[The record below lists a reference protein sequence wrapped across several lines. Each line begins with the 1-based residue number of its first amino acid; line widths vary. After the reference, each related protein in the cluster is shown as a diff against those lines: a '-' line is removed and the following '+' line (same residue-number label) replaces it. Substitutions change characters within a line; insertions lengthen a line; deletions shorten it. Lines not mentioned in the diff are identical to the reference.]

1 VTDQPSEPVAS
12 ASTTS
17 AEPAVA
23 PWSPT
28 PTVSA
33 SAPGSSATPSSI
45 TTSSITPSAAAVAAL
60 LGEAMTK
67 SGLLWVDVAGDRAW
81 PAWHVWDDGAAYVVS
96 GPGEQPLPWLPEEV
110 RVILRSKDT
119 GGRLLTLRAH
129 THVLEPGTPEWDKAA
144 GLLRASRLNAV
155 DDSLTRWAQ
164 ACTLT
169 ALVPFDAPLEAPG
182 AYAAGDA
189 RSAPARTAATTT
201 SWRPWHWRGRGE
213 EKAARKQARA
223 EERATRRAAR
233 ERAKLRAKRQRR
245 GGRRRGG

>member
-1 VTDQPSEPVAS
+1 MTDTPAAPPPVP
-12 ASTTS
+12 AST
-17 AEPAVA
+17 
-23 PWSPT
+23 
-28 PTVSA
+28 
-33 SAPGSSATPSSI
+33 
-45 TTSSITPSAAAVAAL
+45 SAAAVAAL

-67 SGLLWVDVAGDRAW
+67 SGLLWIDVAGDRAW

-110 RVILRSKDT
+110 RIILRSKDT

-129 THVLEPGTPEWDKAA
+129 THVLEPGSPEWDKAA
-144 GLLRASRLNAV
+144 ELLRASRLNAV
-155 DDSLTRWAQ
+155 DDSLTRWAET
-164 ACTLT
+164 CTVT
-169 ALVPFDAPLEAPG
+169 ALVPFDPPIEAPG

-213 EKAARKQARA
+213 EKAARKRARA
-223 EERATRRAAR
+223 AERATRKAAR

-245 GGRRRGG
+245 GGRRRSG

>member
-1 VTDQPSEPVAS
+1 MTAQPAEPVATADTDAAVAGATGAIDAAAAASAPETAAAVSAS
-12 ASTTS
+12 AST
-17 AEPAVA
+17 
-23 PWSPT
+23 
-28 PTVSA
+28 
-33 SAPGSSATPSSI
+33 
-45 TTSSITPSAAAVAAL
+45 AAVAAL
-60 LGEAMTK
+60 LNEAMTK
-67 SGLLWVDVAGDRAW
+67 SGLLWIDVAGDRAW

-129 THVLEPGTPEWDKAA
+129 THVLEPGTPEWGKAA
-144 GLLRASRLNAV
+144 DLLRASRLNAV
-155 DDSLTRWAQ
+155 DDSLTRWAD
-164 ACTLT
+164 ACTLH

-213 EKAARKQARA
+213 EKAARKRARA
-223 EERATRRAAR
+223 AERAARQAAR
-233 ERAKLRAKRQRR
+233 ERARLRAKR
-245 GGRRRGG
+245 

>member
-1 VTDQPSEPVAS
+1 MTAQPAEPVATAEAPAPAAT
-12 ASTTS
+12 AS
-17 AEPAVA
+17 
-23 PWSPT
+23 
-28 PTVSA
+28 
-33 SAPGSSATPSSI
+33 
-45 TTSSITPSAAAVAAL
+45 AVAAL

-67 SGLLWVDVAGDRAW
+67 SGLLWIDVAGDRAW

-129 THVLEPGTPEWDKAA
+129 THVLEPGTAEWDKAA
-144 GLLRASRLNAV
+144 ELLRASRLNAV
-155 DDSLTRWAQ
+155 DDSLTRWAG
-164 ACTLT
+164 ACTVT

-189 RSAPARTAATTT
+189 RAAPARTAATTT

-213 EKAARKQARA
+213 EKAARKRAKAADRAARK
-223 EERATRRAAR
+223 AAR

-245 GGRRRGG
+245 GGRRSRG

>member
-1 VTDQPSEPVAS
+1 VTD
-12 ASTTS
+12 T
-17 AEPAVA
+17 PAA
-23 PWSPT
+23 PP
-28 PTVSA
+28 PGPA
-33 SAPGSSATPSSI
+33 SAPTAAASTAT
-45 TTSSITPSAAAVAAL
+45 AAVAAL
-60 LGEAMTK
+60 LNEAMTK
-67 SGLLWVDVAGDRAW
+67 SGLLWIDVAGDRAW

-110 RVILRSKDT
+110 RLILRSKDT

-129 THVLEPGTPEWDKAA
+129 THVLDPGSPEWHTAA
-144 GLLRASRLNAV
+144 ELLRASRLNAV
-155 DDSLTRWAQ
+155 DDSLTRWAE

-169 ALVPFDAPLEAPG
+169 ALVPFDAPIEAPG

-189 RSAPARTAATTT
+189 RAAPARTAATTT

-213 EKAARKQARA
+213 EKAARKRA
-223 EERATRRAAR
+223 KAAERATRKAAR

>member
-1 VTDQPSEPVAS
+1 VV
-12 ASTTS
+12 
-17 AEPAVA
+17 
-23 PWSPT
+23 
-28 PTVSA
+28 
-33 SAPGSSATPSSI
+33 
-45 TTSSITPSAAAVAAL
+45 AL

-67 SGLLWVDVAGDRAW
+67 SGLLWIDVAGDRAW

-110 RVILRSKDT
+110 RLILRSKDT

-129 THVLEPGTPEWDKAA
+129 THVLEPGTPEWVTAA
-144 GLLRASRLNAV
+144 ELLRASRLNAV
-155 DDSLTRWAQ
+155 DDSLTRWAD

-182 AYAAGDA
+182 AYAADDA
-189 RSAPARTAATTT
+189 RAAPARTAATTT

-213 EKAARKQARA
+213 EKAARKRA
-223 EERATRRAAR
+223 KAAERATRKAAR

-245 GGRRRGG
+245 GGRRRSG

>member
-1 VTDQPSEPVAS
+1 MTAQPVEP
-12 ASTTS
+12 
-17 AEPAVA
+17 AEPATGTRTADATAADATADAAA
-23 PWSPT
+23 PAP
-28 PTVSA
+28 A
-33 SAPGSSATPSSI
+33 SV
-45 TTSSITPSAAAVAAL
+45 AAVAAL

-67 SGLLWVDVAGDRAW
+67 SGLLWIDVAGDRAW

-129 THVLEPGTPEWDKAA
+129 THVLEPGTAEWDKAA
-144 GLLRASRLNAV
+144 ELLRASRLNAT
-155 DDSLTRWAQ
+155 DDSLTRWAGG
-164 ACTLT
+164 CTLT
-169 ALVPFDAPLEAPG
+169 ALVPFDSPLEAPG

-213 EKAARKQARA
+213 EKAARKRA
-223 EERATRRAAR
+223 KAAERAARKAAR

-245 GGRRRGG
+245 GGRLSGG

>member
-1 VTDQPSEPVAS
+1 MTAQPAEPVA
-12 ASTTS
+12 T
-17 AEPAVA
+17 AEAPAPA
-23 PWSPT
+23 
-28 PTVSA
+28 
-33 SAPGSSATPSSI
+33 ATA
-45 TTSSITPSAAAVAAL
+45 SAAAVAAL

-67 SGLLWVDVAGDRAW
+67 SGLLWIDVAGDRAW

-129 THVLEPGTPEWDKAA
+129 THVLEPGTAEWDKAA
-144 GLLRASRLNAV
+144 ELLRASRLNAV
-155 DDSLTRWAQ
+155 DDSLTRWAG
-164 ACTLT
+164 ACTVT

-213 EKAARKQARA
+213 EKAARKRAKAADRAARK
-223 EERATRRAAR
+223 AAR

-245 GGRRRGG
+245 GGRRSRG